1 MVPLMG
7 VIMMAGVMMAI
18 LPQPAEAAPEPEPAG
33 FRCPYCG
40 LLFDT
45 MSELTAHIN
54 EEHPGETLPPSEPSA
69 LLVQYQQALEEAYIA
84 VEAGYLDS
92 QVMIPGY
99 GLQYA
104 NSAIP
109 QLNTLMVEEA
119 INIGMIT
126 SSTDAYF
133 VRAVM
138 YFSDGTTIVPYWWAC
153 PYCTEKFRS
162 PALLQAHLETAH
174 WEIIN
179 SKGTIIGFV
188 LDAVCYDPPICDIW
202 HAVGVNIT
210 WRNDSPFTIRGHVA
224 IVEYMSYGGTL
235 TPAAT
240 SGQDAILSPGQSVTV
255 QFSYTYQVTK
265 SLVTLTRIDGP
276 WPGLVLAQKE
286 Y

>member
-1 MVPLMG
+1 MADDIMKGMVPLMG

-162 PALLQAHLETAH
+162 PALRDAHIAASHVIPEAV
-174 WEIIN
+174 IV
-179 SKGTIIGFV
+179 GYGF
-188 LDAVCYDPPICDIW
+188 DSYCWDPPFCDVTVVTAIF
-202 HAVGVNIT
+202 VT
-210 WRNDSPFTIRGHVA
+210 WRNDSNYSVQGHINLVFRPT
-224 IVEYMSYGGTL
+224 YGGTNYFAS
-235 TPAAT
+235 PDVVAT
-240 SGQDAILSPGQSVTV
+240 PGQVIRASWPWDGYG
-255 QFSYTYQVTK
+255 QFGS
-265 SLVTLTRIDGP
+265 VTLTVDGFVVDVKP
-276 WPGLVLAQKE
+276 
-286 Y
+286 